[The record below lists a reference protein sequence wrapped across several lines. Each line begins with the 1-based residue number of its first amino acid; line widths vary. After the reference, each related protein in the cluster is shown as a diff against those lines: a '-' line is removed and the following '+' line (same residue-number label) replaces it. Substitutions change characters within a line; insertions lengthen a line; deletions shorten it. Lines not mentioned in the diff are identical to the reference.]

1 MIKNQIVKLIVPG
14 LVFQSILIAGG
25 YGTGA
30 EIAQFFGVNGM
41 AGGLL
46 GACVTFLC
54 WSLVCA
60 VTFEFCRVM
69 QTFDYG
75 SMMKQILG
83 PAAFLYDACYWIMF
97 LIVMGVVN
105 ASAGAI
111 IEKLGFN
118 QWIGIGVLSLGV
130 LFLVV
135 KGTETVERA
144 LSVWSYVLCTVYLV
158 FMVIVFVKF
167 GSNIAAEVGKA
178 EVADTWLS
186 KGLQYSFYNLVVVP
200 LILYTVR
207 DFKSRKESVISGI
220 FAGFL
225 GIFPGTMLLLTMG
238 CDFANV
244 TNSTVPILAIFDRL
258 DMPWLFWIFEFVLFV
273 TLMETATGF
282 VKAVVDRV
290 DVAFK
295 KTGQREPTWF
305 KPVVAVVPVLIGVA
319 VSAFG
324 LLGLIVK
331 GYGTACWGFL
341 CLFAVPMLTVGVYKI
356 VRRSNCRR
364 RYSQTESL
372 MD

>member
-1 MIKNQIVKLIVPG
+1 MLNNKFVRLLVPG
-14 LVFQSILIAGG
+14 LVFQSILIGGG

-30 EIAQFFGVNGM
+30 EIAQFFGVSGM
-41 AGGLL
+41 FGGLL
-46 GACVTFLC
+46 GAFVTFLC

-75 SMMKQILG
+75 SMMKHILG
-83 PAAFLYDACYWIMF
+83 PWAFLYDLCYWIMF

-118 QWIGIGVLSLGV
+118 QWLGVALLSAGV
-130 LFLVV
+130 LFLVF
-135 KGTETVERA
+135 KGTEMVEKA
-144 LSVWSYVLCTVYLV
+144 LSIWSYVLCSVYLI
-158 FMVIVFVKF
+158 FMVVVFVKF
-167 GSNIAAEVGKA
+167 GANIAAEVSKG
-178 EVADTWLS
+178 EVADGWFMH
-186 KGLQYSFYNLVVVP
+186 GLQYSFYNLVVVP
-200 LILYTVR
+200 LVLYTVR
-207 DFKSRKESVISGI
+207 GFKSRSESIVSGI
-220 FAGFL
+220 LAGFL

-244 TNSTVPILAIFDRL
+244 VSSTVPVLAIFDRIH
-258 DMPWLFWIFEFVLFV
+258 MPWLFWTFELVLFV

-282 VKAVVDRV
+282 VKAVVDRFQ
-290 DVAFK
+290 VAYR
-295 KTGQREPTWF
+295 KTGHEEPTWF
-305 KPVVAVVPVLIGVA
+305 APAVTIIPVGLGVA

-341 CLFAVPMLTVGVYKI
+341 VLFALPMLTVGVYKI
-356 VRRSNCRR
+356 AKHSK
-364 RYSQTESL
+364 
-372 MD
+372 